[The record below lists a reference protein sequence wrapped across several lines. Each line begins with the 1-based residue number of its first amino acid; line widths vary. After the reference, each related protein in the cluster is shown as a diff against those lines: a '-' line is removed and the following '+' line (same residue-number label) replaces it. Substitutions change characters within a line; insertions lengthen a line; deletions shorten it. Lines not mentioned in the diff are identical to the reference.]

1 LVERRASGTVQDER
15 FDAFRDVREDQ
26 FHAKFHAM
34 MDPVIYTFHKIV
46 ALPESQR
53 FAHLLPVAPRSF

>member
-34 MDPVIYTFHKIV
+34 MDPVIYAFHQIV
-46 ALPESQR
+46 AFHDNQR
-53 FAHLLPVAPRSF
+53 FAHLFPVAPRSF